1 MLFINYLPHIF
12 GVLAALYLITAL
24 VLYLNQE
31 KFIFLPAILSPNYK
45 FSQFENAREVY
56 LTREKGLRL
65 HALYFTAKNP
75 KGIILYFHGN
85 KGALDAWGPAAA
97 DLSALGYDVLMP
109 DYRGYGKSEGAP
121 RKGILHKDA
130 MAFYELLLKDHA
142 AEDIVIYG
150 RSLGTGIAC
159 RLATKVKAKLL
170 ILETPYLSL
179 LAMAKLTLPFFPA
192 SWIMNYQM
200 RSDITIKR
208 VQCPVHII
216 HGTDDEL
223 IPYEQAVKLTKIYG
237 DMSALTTIEGGRH
250 SDLTEF
256 DLFHETLRGL
266 LGEDRRRKTESLPRN
281 LGDGSS
287 L

>member
-1 MLFINYLPHIF
+1 MLFINYLPHII
-12 GVLAALYLITAL
+12 GSLAALYLITAI

-31 KFIFLPAILSPNYK
+31 KFIFLAAKLSPNYK
-45 FSQFENAREVY
+45 FSQFDNAREVY

-65 HALYFTAKNP
+65 HALYFAAKKP

-85 KGALDAWGPAAA
+85 KGALDGWGPAAA
-97 DLSALGYDVLMP
+97 DLTPLGYDVLMP

-130 MAFYELLLKDHA
+130 MAFYEMLLNDHDPA
-142 AEDIVIYG
+142 NIVIYG

-179 LAMAKLTLPFFPA
+179 LAMAKMTMPFFPA

-208 VQCPVHII
+208 VKCPIHIF
-216 HGTDDEL
+216 HGTADEL
-223 IPYEQAVKLTKIYG
+223 IPYEQALKLTKIYG
-237 DMSALTTIEGGRH
+237 DMSVLTTIEGGLH
-250 SDLTEF
+250 SDLTKF
-256 DLFHETLRGL
+256 DLFHEKLADL
-266 LGEDRRRKTESLPRN
+266 LG
-281 LGDGSS
+281 
-287 L
+287 